1 MKFTQARHFSDAS
14 RILICCCISIAFAAS
29 AAAAQ
34 FSFLD
39 WIQLSPNDSP
49 PARSYLAMTYDPVS
63 GKIIAFG
70 GFDGTSYLNDTWSF
84 DGTSW
89 TQLVTQSAP
98 PARTAAQ
105 MTYDSVTQKV
115 VLFGG
120 YDGTNYLGDTWLW
133 DGSALQWTQA
143 TPKHNPPAVTGP
155 MLFPDPN
162 GRADLFG
169 GFDGQFYQLTM
180 WQWNGSDWTQLFPE
194 TVPYARASAAVATNT
209 STGQV
214 VMFGGLADVNPNNTW
229 TYDGTT
235 WTLQS
240 PAVQPLL
247 VYAASAAFDPS
258 LQGVVLF
265 GGGSGGVDQNTTWL
279 WDQVGATWTQLSIA
293 HSPPAREGAG
303 MSYDAALHRV
313 ILFGGQDNNGYFNDT
328 WELVPAP
335 TPTPTPTPTP
345 SPTATL
351 TPTPTPSVTPAPRA
365 TPRPRPTPHPR
376 PTPLMIPHLSD
387 SSPTSGRRLD
397 GIIPVNSIHSLSRF
411 VD

>member
-1 MKFTQARHFSDAS
+1 
-14 RILICCCISIAFAAS
+14 
-29 AAAAQ
+29 
-34 FSFLD
+34 
-39 WIQLSPNDSP
+39 
-49 PARSYLAMTYDPVS
+49 MTYDPVS

-70 GFDGTSYLNDTWSF
+70 GLDGTGYLNDTWSF

-89 TQLVTQSAP
+89 AQIATQSAP
-98 PARTAAQ
+98 PARAAAQ

-133 DGSALQWTQA
+133 DGSTLQWTQA
-143 TPKHNPPAVTGP
+143 TPKHHPPAVTGP

-162 GRADLFG
+162 GRADVFG

-180 WQWNGSDWTQLFPE
+180 WQWNGSDWTQLFPP
-194 TVPYARASAAVATNT
+194 TVPFARASAAVATNT

-247 VYAASAAFDPS
+247 VYAASAAFDPGQ
-258 LQGVVLF
+258 QGVVLF

-279 WDQVGATWTQLSIA
+279 WDQVGATWTRLSTA
-293 HSPPAREGAG
+293 QSPPAREGAG
-303 MSYDAALHRV
+303 MSYDAVLHRV
-313 ILFGGQDNNGYFNDT
+313 ILFGGQDNNEYFNDT
-328 WELVPAP
+328 WELIS
-335 TPTPTPTPTP
+335 TPTPTPTP

-351 TPTPTPSVTPAPRA
+351 TPTPTPSATPAPRA
-365 TPRPRPTPHPR
+365 TPRPRPTPHFR
-376 PTPLMIPHLSD
+376 PTPP
-387 SSPTSGRRLD
+387 
-397 GIIPVNSIHSLSRF
+397 
-411 VD
+411 